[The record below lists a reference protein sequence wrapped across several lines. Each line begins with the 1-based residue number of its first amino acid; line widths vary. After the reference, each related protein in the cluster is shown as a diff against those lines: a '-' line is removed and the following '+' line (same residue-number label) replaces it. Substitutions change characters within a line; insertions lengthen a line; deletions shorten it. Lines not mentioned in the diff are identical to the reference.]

1 MADLDSGLVGSDY
14 GDRCVLFAD
23 QGGKCNPRR
32 AVQAGH
38 VATEAMLDALSM
50 GRLVRRGA

>member
-1 MADLDSGLVGSDY
+1 VADLDSGLVDSDY

-50 GRLVRRGA
+50 GRLMRRGA